1 MENFNLHE
9 KMARIIIF
17 ILNNNK
23 TAERVNSERNKCGF
37 YQE

>member
-1 MENFNLHE
+1 MENFNLPE
-9 KMARIIIF
+9 FMAKIIIF

-37 YQE
+37 YKE